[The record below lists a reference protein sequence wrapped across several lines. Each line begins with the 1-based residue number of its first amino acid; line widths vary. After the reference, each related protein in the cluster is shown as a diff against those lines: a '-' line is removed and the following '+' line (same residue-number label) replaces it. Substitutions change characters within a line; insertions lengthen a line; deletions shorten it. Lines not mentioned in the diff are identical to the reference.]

1 MSVAN
6 LVSIQSIKITH
17 GRTNQTWTVI
27 DGNNNSNGYFEQ
39 IVFDEGLE
47 QTVPSGVLLLRDP
60 HGDVLKNFNFS
71 GKDTLQVI
79 INIQDPQNP
88 DVSTQTVL
96 WFIIYQASHAT
107 DYADRTQPRLVSLKF
122 IDQAYFY
129 NERRPFVY
137 EENIKLVSDWAKDI
151 IVRFSNLPF
160 VGGETDGRP
169 FFISASKNYAW
180 LKEKQQIYPSGR
192 KVDNNSFLNL
202 LNYLAANAVDSNNV
216 PNFFFWKDLHS
227 TNFISYETM
236 QDTVQNPIAMSL
248 STTNIDAIGPNGE
261 IKINSIDPV
270 PNFSF
275 MELENNGAF
284 CSYYERID
292 PDFENPYFSFS
303 DLSKGYTIYPVT
315 YSLNTSFKKGGKLF
329 SPYQSK
335 ANIADGINVPM
346 DPLNDPADG
355 IAQDFFPVAG
365 ATFIN
370 ITPKRMYD
378 DGQWGYL
385 DTTYNNSNMSE
396 PTFSLYTEQ
405 GITGKYDKSNRSSAA
420 MWQTMFD
427 IDELD
432 PILGV
437 TLQFASEQTEE
448 NPQGNSY
455 QKVNYIQKFIEI
467 RQGISAARKEYYQLR
482 ELKERWNIFKYVVCC
497 INDISDSFYAM
508 ILGATAL
515 EGSEDVIIDPIP
527 SKSKAFKYAWKEVQ
541 FLPKEYEGI
550 SGSDVVSIFPQFGA
564 SGSAG
569 GCTCGI
575 PTGLSLSAGIT
586 GITFAWAHPFFE
598 VMLPN
603 DSRSGGFSGIS
614 AGFTADEFVSINT
627 YPYFPAFNI
636 NEFSNYEITETG
648 LKRKYAGAGIN
659 MELETFPKGNKII
672 PVGYIPSF
680 DDPCKHQFHGQIVK
694 MYQIPLKGIKGISL
708 SQEDLK
714 AAPVIYVFDV
724 QNAIEG
730 QCDECAGDP

>member
-6 LVSIQSIKITH
+6 LVSIKSIKITH
-17 GRTNQTWTVI
+17 GRTNETWTVI

-79 INIQDPQNP
+79 INIEDPQNP
-88 DVSTQTVL
+88 DVPIETVL
-96 WFIIYQASHAT
+96 WFIIYQVSQAT
-107 DYADRTQPRLVSLKF
+107 DYADRIQPRLVALKF
-122 IDQAYFY
+122 IDQTYFY

-137 EENIKLVSDWAKDI
+137 EEDIKLVSDWAKDI
-151 IVRFSNLPF
+151 INRFSNLELA
-160 VGGETDGRP
+160 GGEVDSRP
-169 FFISASKNYAW
+169 YFISPSKNYAW

-192 KVDNNSFLNL
+192 KVDNDSFLNL
-202 LNYLAANAVDSNNV
+202 LNYLATNAVDSNNV
-216 PNFFFWKDLHS
+216 PNFFFWKDLSS

-236 QDTVQNPIAMSL
+236 QNTTSNPIAMSL
-248 STTNIDAIGPNGE
+248 STTNIDAIVPDGE

-315 YSLNTSFKKGGKLF
+315 YSLNRSFKKGGKLF
-329 SPYQSK
+329 SPYQSR
-335 ANIADGINVPM
+335 ANIADGTDQPV
-346 DPLNDPADG
+346 DPLDPELD
-355 IAQDFFPVAG
+355 IAKDFFPVAG
-365 ATFIN
+365 ANIIN

-405 GITGKYDKSNRSSAA
+405 GITGKYDKSNRSSAT

-437 TLQFASEQTEE
+437 TLQFESEQTEQ

-467 RQGISAARKEYYQLR
+467 RKGISAARKEYYELR

-541 FLPKEYEGI
+541 FLPKEYQGI
-550 SGSDVVSIFPQFGA
+550 SGSEVVSILPQFGA
-564 SGSAG
+564 SGSAA

-575 PTGLSLSAGIT
+575 PIGLSLSAGIT
-586 GITFAWAHPFFE
+586 GITFGWTHPFFE
-598 VMLPN
+598 VLLPN
-603 DSRSGGFSGIS
+603 DSRSGGFSGLS
-614 AGFTADEFVSINT
+614 AGFTADEFISINT

-636 NEFSNYEITETG
+636 NEFANYEISETG

-694 MYQIPLKGIKGISL
+694 MYQIPLKSIKGISL

-714 AAPVIYVFDV
+714 AAPIIYLFDV